1 MIVIGGLFSFA
12 SSAFVPLLR
21 HFVHPGVYVH
31 IVHFLQIVLRQYS
44 VDRSPRRALLRR
56 YTGDSVVQDIIVKIL
71 RQSIC
76 LCVLLRQVFCSFR
89 QFRHDRSSKK
99 SPFAVTLTVLLYRR
113 RGARVFSKKLSAA
126 ILRICETEN
135 LTYEAASELC
145 DISCRHF
152 GSIARGQ
159 TEASMQMLE
168 KICRGLSRTPDE
180 LLGYEEAATY
190 RAARQV
196 EEYAELQGGVTCAIC
211 PRCGAC
217 LDREYQAFYDSCGQ
231 KLAW

>member
-1 MIVIGGLFSFA
+1 MFS
-12 SSAFVPLLR
+12 R
-21 HFVHPGVYVH
+21 
-31 IVHFLQIVLRQYS
+31 
-44 VDRSPRRALLRR
+44 
-56 YTGDSVVQDIIVKIL
+56 
-71 RQSIC
+71 
-76 LCVLLRQVFCSFR
+76 
-89 QFRHDRSSKK
+89 
-99 SPFAVTLTVLLYRR
+99 
-113 RGARVFSKKLSAA
+113 KLSAA

-152 GSIARGQ
+152 GSIARG
-159 TEASMQMLE
+159 LN
-168 KICRGLSRTPDE
+168 KTPDE

-217 LDREYQAFYDSCGQ
+217 LDREYQAFCDSCGQ